1 MEKRMY
7 YVGVRADRFR
17 KQTFYKFAGLTIAM
31 MIAMVAIMVVAM
43 DAVSSYYQDQI
54 NKISQTYAQNLE
66 VLETKYQGQI
76 DELNATIEEQNT
88 LVETLTAETTAQRA
102 DSAEMFELARK
113 YWYVFRDAPDN
124 SGLTMDDM
132 AYLDNLCKEKDLNPH
147 IMWCIYDN
155 ESGYTAVIDNFSG
168 SSARGLGQVL
178 KSTGKAMYENI
189 MKLGTYSHDMA
200 YDPQINMNITT
211 TMIDRNIDSGLKNA
225 IALYSGD
232 ATGAYYNK
240 ILATAANHGVSL
252 SDTGYQ

>member
-54 NKISQTYAQNLE
+54 NRISQTYAQNLE

>member
-7 YVGVRADRFR
+7 YVGVHADRFR

-54 NKISQTYAQNLE
+54 NRISQTYAQNLE

-76 DELNATIEEQNT
+76 DELNTTIEEQNT

>member
-43 DAVSSYYQDQI
+43 DAVSSYYQNQI

-211 TMIDRNIDSGLKNA
+211 TMIDRNIDNGLKNA